1 MALRSEKSTRDS
13 SQNIH
18 RWNTR
23 THTQICY
30 EHTSFILTLHVLV
43 MHRDTSWCFN
53 HVKYVTF
60 SGRPNQIMFHQSLE
74 RIDIH
79 SVRLSH
85 SGLKVVVPK
94 GLKRGYIRQPD
105 TIHGALYTDNPGG
118 GTSYIWPTACAA
130 PKGVFFSQ
138 PKMTIRPKSV

>member
-1 MALRSEKSTRDS
+1 
-13 SQNIH
+13 
-18 RWNTR
+18 
-23 THTQICY
+23 
-30 EHTSFILTLHVLV
+30 

-85 SGLKVVVPK
+85 SGLKVAEPK
-94 GLKRGYIRQPD
+94 GLKRGYMRQPD
-105 TIHGALYTDNPGG
+105 TIHGALYSN
-118 GTSYIWPTACAA
+118 
-130 PKGVFFSQ
+130 KGDMGHVQ
-138 PKMTIRPKSV
+138 